1 MFFVISMTPPAMS
14 PRTISGF
21 SAAAEDEVAQLA
33 AQPTKAFGEGGLLA
47 SFQRCVC
54 WGDPGQVS
62 YWG

>member
-1 MFFVISMTPPAMS
+1 MS